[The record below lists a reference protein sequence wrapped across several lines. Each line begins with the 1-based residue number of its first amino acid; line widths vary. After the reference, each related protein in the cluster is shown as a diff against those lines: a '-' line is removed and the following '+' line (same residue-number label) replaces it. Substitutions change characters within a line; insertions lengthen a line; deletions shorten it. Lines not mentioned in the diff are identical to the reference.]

1 MERFKNVIFKQR
13 EEINDKIAEM
23 FGLLKELTTIQTP
36 KKVLIRE
43 ETRHPT
49 AKNVNSISLIRME
62 EEKSIENN
70 KATDKS
76 MAEPSKYDE
85 QEPPKEVDKT
95 NEGGRRADDEPV
107 KGAKE
112 NVTKNEEEEPAGVS
126 SSHPVGYYLKHII
139 NEKLIEG
146 LVENQR
152 FNDSLSATRAG
163 KMKQKTYDLLPTKA
177 MIKFDKGTI
186 TLKYGKSKISFHMIP
201 EPYSRIEKGIKNDI
215 QPIALTMTINRILQE
230 VTNRIAC
237 RNSFQENEC
246 EIFTEAGDSVRI
258 IPDDVRL
265 YLMRRSLEV
274 LREFPNDDSW
284 MTILPVIASL
294 RWILEEIHVTW
305 AHLENKWTRLRLYTK
320 SLEEIIIQTVETV
333 SPSFETA
340 SELDQDGVRSI
351 TMAPEY
357 GMVFP
362 YGCKAEIWVT
372 KGLMDIA
379 KGNVLGTDIVR
390 DQSGNT
396 LRMLE
401 EGGYLAKGT
410 LGRVS
415 SKTKVSGGYKRRSS
429 HIVIAKLVVAASA
442 YFIWQERNWRL
453 FKKTKRTVN
462 QVIECIKS
470 AVRLKLLSC
479 SFKRSSEGVRYDRM
493 WDLPDT
499 IFKC

>member
-258 IPDDVRL
+258 IPDDVRRW
-265 YLMRRSLEV
+265 RRCRQV
-274 LREFPNDDSW
+274 LRRRQNLIKTESGVSRWRQNVADSNE
-284 MTILPVIASL
+284 TLEALSK
-294 RWILEEIHVTW
+294 RW
-305 AHLENKWTRLRLYTK
+305 RQK
-320 SLEEIIIQTVETV
+320 SCD
-333 SPSFETA
+333 A
-340 SELDQDGVRSI
+340 
-351 TMAPEY
+351 
-357 GMVFP
+357 
-362 YGCKAEIWVT
+362 
-372 KGLMDIA
+372 
-379 KGNVLGTDIVR
+379 
-390 DQSGNT
+390 
-396 LRMLE
+396 
-401 EGGYLAKGT
+401 
-410 LGRVS
+410 
-415 SKTKVSGGYKRRSS
+415 
-429 HIVIAKLVVAASA
+429 VA
-442 YFIWQERNWRL
+442 
-453 FKKTKRTVN
+453 V
-462 QVIECIKS
+462 
-470 AVRLKLLSC
+470 
-479 SFKRSSEGVRYDRM
+479 
-493 WDLPDT
+493 
-499 IFKC
+499 